1 MPILSVENLTKSF
14 GGLTAVSGVNLSLES
29 GELVGLIGPNGAG
42 KTTVFNLLTGV
53 YHPTSGS
60 ITLNRGHGAVSL
72 VGKKPYTICKEGVA
86 RTFQNIRLFRNLT
99 VLDNVRI
106 AMHQNVHYGIV
117 GGLFHTGAYHK
128 EEKALV
134 EKAQKLLAMLGLA
147 EKSGELAANLSYG
160 EQRHLEIA
168 RALATDPKVL
178 LCDEATSALDP
189 NTTHAILT
197 LIKDINKKLGITVV
211 VITHQMSVVKE
222 ICTHV
227 AILDDGE
234 GVEDGLVSAVFSAPR
249 SQAARHLVFPG
260 GADAAVSDPSQER
273 RIRLIFRSAQTT
285 AIPMVARLAAEE
297 SIYANVISASTQ
309 KLSEEVYGSMLLGIP
324 NSQFDRAWQFFRTIP
339 NLQAEEVSVDVQ

>member
-60 ITLNRGHGAVSL
+60 ITLDRGHGAVSL

-168 RALATDPKVL
+168 RALATDPAL
-178 LCDEATSALDP
+178 LLLDEPAAGMYPAASMCST
-189 NTTHAILT
+189 
-197 LIKDINKKLGITVV
+197 
-211 VITHQMSVVKE
+211 M
-222 ICTHV
+222 
-227 AILDDGE
+227 
-234 GVEDGLVSAVFSAPR
+234 AP
-249 SQAARHLVFPG
+249 
-260 GADAAVSDPSQER
+260 
-273 RIRLIFRSAQTT
+273 
-285 AIPMVARLAAEE
+285 
-297 SIYANVISASTQ
+297 
-309 KLSEEVYGSMLLGIP
+309 
-324 NSQFDRAWQFFRTIP
+324 
-339 NLQAEEVSVDVQ
+339 